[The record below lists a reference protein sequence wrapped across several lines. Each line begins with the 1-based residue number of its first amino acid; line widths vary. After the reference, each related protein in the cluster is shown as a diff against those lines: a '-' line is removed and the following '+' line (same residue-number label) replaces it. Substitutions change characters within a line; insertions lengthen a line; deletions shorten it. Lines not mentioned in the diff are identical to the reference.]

1 MKFKFFK
8 KIKFPTII
16 LVSSALIIFL
26 SLSMIYLFGKIGAD
40 YIQIN
45 KYKSDSNDE
54 LLGNEEQYYF
64 KKAEKIIDPFIT
76 RNPDFDRL
84 LAGPIIGNNDP
95 TMGDREARV
104 TIVFYSDCSYCQI
117 QEQILKKILQ
127 KYEYQVRLIW
137 KDYPKNDKDSRS
149 YKSAIAARCA
159 QAQNSFWPYH
169 DFLYEFSDRL
179 NTDTYLEIAEIL
191 NLDKDKFT
199 KCLDGEESQKLINKN
214 MEEADLLDIAGIP
227 FMYINTQEIMGQI
240 DFETLDQMIT
250 HELSK

>member
-104 TIVFYSDCSYCQI
+104 TIVFYSDFDCSYCQI
-117 QEQILKKILQ
+117 QEQ
-127 KYEYQVRLIW
+127 
-137 KDYPKNDKDSRS
+137 
-149 YKSAIAARCA
+149 
-159 QAQNSFWPYH
+159 
-169 DFLYEFSDRL
+169 
-179 NTDTYLEIAEIL
+179 
-191 NLDKDKFT
+191 
-199 KCLDGEESQKLINKN
+199 LINKN

>member
-104 TIVFYSDCSYCQI
+104 TIVFYSDFDCSYCQI
-117 QEQILKKILQ
+117 QEQIL
-127 KYEYQVRLIW
+127 
-137 KDYPKNDKDSRS
+137 N
-149 YKSAIAARCA
+149 
-159 QAQNSFWPYH
+159 
-169 DFLYEFSDRL
+169 
-179 NTDTYLEIAEIL
+179 
-191 NLDKDKFT
+191 KDKFT